1 MKISNFN
8 SFFIALAMLTILT
21 SCHKDKLTPKTGN
34 LPVDPVGGIY
44 VLNQGNF
51 NIAPGSLTYYN
62 IALKVLVP
70 DQYSAANGKQT
81 NEGNNM
87 AIYGSKMYIV
97 GSGVDIADPETS
109 RVIKHITF
117 PGGHIAFYKGDAF
130 VAVDDSTVAVI
141 DTATLT
147 ITKRINIGNYSY
159 PAGLA
164 VANGKLYVA
173 VPGLPDGTDNI
184 VSVID
189 LSTLTEIKTI
199 DVIHGPIGMAA
210 DANGHIIILSP
221 FDDDDFASPFQFA
234 GGLTVIDSQSD
245 RVTFT
250 SQTQP
255 PINNYSNIPI
265 TVLGDFAY
273 YFNASNLLIAF
284 NTKTYASTAFVTD
297 HTSFT
302 SPSCL
307 AVNPATG
314 EVFVGDAKNT
324 ASNGLLYAFD
334 KNGKLEYTITTGIN
348 PVQIVLLSH

>member
-1 MKISNFN
+1 MKISNLN
-8 SFFIALAMLTILT
+8 YIFIALAMLT
-21 SCHKDKLTPKTGN
+21 SCRKDTIMRKTGA
-34 LPVDPVGGIY
+34 PPADPIDGIY
-44 VLNQGNF
+44 VLNQGDF
-51 NIAPGSLTYYN
+51 DIAPGSLTYYN
-62 IALKVLVP
+62 IASKALVP
-70 DQYSAANGKQT
+70 DQYNAANGKQT
-81 NEGNNM
+81 NGGNDM

-97 GSGVDIADPETS
+97 GSGVDVTDPKTS
-109 RVIKHITF
+109 KLIKHINF
-117 PGGHIAFYKGDAF
+117 SGGHIAFYKGNAF
-130 VAVDDSTVAVI
+130 VTGNDSTVAVI

-147 ITKRINIGNYSY
+147 ITKSINIGNNSY

-189 LSTLTEIKTI
+189 LSTLTVTKTI

-234 GGLTVIDSQSD
+234 GGLTVIDSQTD

-250 SQTQP
+250 SQAQP

-265 TVLGDFAY
+265 TVLGDVAY
-273 YFNASNLLIAF
+273 YFNAGNLLIAF
-284 NTKTYASTAFVTD
+284 NTKTYASTAFITD
-297 HTSFT
+297 HTLFT

-307 AVNPATG
+307 AVNSVTR
-314 EVFVGDAKNT
+314 EVFVGDARNT
-324 ASNGLLYAFD
+324 LSNGLLYAFD
-334 KNGKLEYTITTGIN
+334 KTGKLEYTITTGIN
-348 PVQIVLLSH
+348 PAKIVLVSH